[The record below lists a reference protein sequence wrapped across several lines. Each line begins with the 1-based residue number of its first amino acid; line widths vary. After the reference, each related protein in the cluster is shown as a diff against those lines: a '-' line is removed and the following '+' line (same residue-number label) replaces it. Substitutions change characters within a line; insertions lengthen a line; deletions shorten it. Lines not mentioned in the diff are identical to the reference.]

1 MFSCIIEMFNGD
13 MGLKLNSKI
22 LADLQIFN
30 GFKPFMLG
38 NSMQFSMLL
47 LSLVFGT
54 ELSFCNFSQKVQEM
68 CDTGVV
74 FFIAG

>member
-1 MFSCIIEMFNGD
+1 MLNGD

-22 LADLQIFN
+22 LADLQIFKWI
-30 GFKPFMLG
+30 KPFMLG
-38 NSMQFSMLL
+38 ILHAIFNVL

-54 ELSFCNFSQKVQEM
+54 ELSFCNFCQKVQEM